1 MANTVINLVDL
12 DFNKFKDTLKSYARE
27 QKLFKDYDFDGSN
40 MSVINDILAYNTYH
54 NAFYLNML
62 FSEMFLDSA
71 QLRNSIASHVK
82 DLNYVPRSFRSA
94 KAIVDIN
101 ITPIATTT
109 VVTIPK
115 NQPFST
121 RVNSQT
127 FQFVTAENI
136 VVTNQNQGI
145 FTATDIE
152 IYEGT
157 YLVDTFYAN
166 YAIERQRFVLSNPTV
181 DTSSL
186 TVVVSDDGG
195 ATTYT
200 LATSF
205 LGLDA
210 NSKVFFLQ
218 AAENDK
224 YEISFGNGVIGTRP
238 KNGST
243 IYVEYRICNGELP
256 NGAFE
261 FTNDRN
267 IGDTGAVTISAVRD
281 SEGNVI
287 RASGG
292 SVHESLDDIRFNAPK
307 HYQTQERA
315 ITVNDY
321 KILLKKQF
329 PEINALAVY
338 GGETLSSPQYGR
350 VFIACDL
357 FGFDGIPSFKKD
369 EFSKWLRNKM
379 PISVEPIFIDPE
391 FTFGRLDMVVRYD
404 QNRTDLTAAD
414 IETRVLDRVVTYSKN
429 NFNDFNVSV
438 RFSKLLTDVDSTHP
452 SILSTEA
459 SFKVYKNI
467 KPKTGVSTNYELDFS
482 SKLKDTYSI
491 LGRVHAIDDE
501 KVLSSTA
508 FTFDGKRCYLE
519 DDNDGKV
526 RIVSQ
531 TSGKTYSFVRE
542 IGSIDY
548 EAGIVSISSFEVS
561 SYEGDNIKIY
571 VTPRSNDVEF
581 ELGDYFEIK
590 SEDINIEVIGIRNA

>member
-145 FTATDIE
+145 FTATDVE

>member
-145 FTATDIE
+145 FTATDVE

-307 HYQTQERA
+307 HYQTKERA

>member
-71 QLRNSIASHVK
+71 QLRNSIASLVK

-145 FTATDIE
+145 FTATDVE

>member
-1 MANTVINLVDL
+1 MANTVLNLVDL

-62 FSEMFLDSA
+62 FAEMFLDSA

-101 ITPIATTT
+101 ITPIAPTTS
-109 VVTIPK
+109 VTIPK

-136 VVTNQNQGI
+136 VVTTQNQGV
-145 FTATDIE
+145 FSAKGVE

-157 YLVDTFYAN
+157 YVVDTFYSN
-166 YAIERQRFVLSNPTV
+166 YAIERQRFLLSNATA
-181 DTSSL
+181 DTTSI
-186 TVVVSDDGG
+186 TVVVSDDAG
-195 ATTYT
+195 ATTYM

-210 NSKVFFLQ
+210 SSKVFFLQ

-224 YEISFGNGVIGTRP
+224 YEVTFGNGVIGTKP
-238 KNGST
+238 KNGAT

-267 IGDTGAVTISAVRD
+267 IGDTGAVTISTVRD
-281 SEGNVI
+281 SNGNLI

-292 SVHESLDDIRFNAPK
+292 SVHESLDDIRFNAPR

-321 KILLKKQF
+321 KLLLTKQF

-338 GGETLSSPQYGR
+338 GGESLSSPQYGR

-357 FGFDGIPSFKKD
+357 FGFDGIPSYKKD
-369 EFSKWLRNKM
+369 EFTKWLRNRM
-379 PISVEPIFIDPE
+379 PISVEPVFVDPE
-391 FTFGRLDMVVRYD
+391 FTFGSLDMIVRYD
-404 QNRTDLTAAD
+404 QNRTDLTTAD
-414 IETRVLDRVVTYSKN
+414 IETRVLDRVVAYSKSE
-429 NFNDFNVSV
+429 FNDFNVSI
-438 RFSKLLTDVDSTHP
+438 RFSKLLADIDKTHP

-459 SFKVYKNI
+459 EFKIYKSL
-467 KPKTGVSTNYELDFS
+467 KPTLGLAKNYTLDFS
-482 SKLKDTYSI
+482 SRLKNNFSN
-491 LGRVHAIDDE
+491 LPAVHDVSDE
-501 KVLSSTA
+501 KVLSSSA
-508 FTFDGKRCYLE
+508 FTYEGKRCHLE
-519 DDNDGKV
+519 DDNNGIV
-526 RIVSQ
+526 RVVTQS
-531 TSGKTYSFVRE
+531 SSKTYSLVKD
-542 IGSIDY
+542 IGTIDY
-548 EAGIVSISSFEVS
+548 ETGIVILNNFNVTSHENN
-561 SYEGDNIKIY
+561 DLKIY
-571 VTPRSNDVEF
+571 VAPRSNDVEF

-590 SEDINIEVIGIRNA
+590 TEDVDIEVIGIRNA